1 MNYLDIL
8 QDREVMAILTQIDI
22 FNQNKPKHYGII
34 HTLGTIQYAKK
45 LAICFNLTEK
55 ERELLLTTCALH
67 NLGHLNGGY
76 LHAQTGAE
84 MARAYLKKHN
94 VPIKDINII
103 CSAINSHTGRRND
116 NFYDSVS
123 ACMILAD
130 KMDFG
135 ADRIK
140 DELAYMSDELAN
152 CNKVTYVDVEKVEDV
167 IELKLGGDKVDWDDF
182 VSSATYSKLY
192 RCFNTVCKKYGYKF
206 IARVIDAE

>member
-34 HTLGTIQYAKK
+34 HTIGTITYAKQ
-45 LAICFNLTEK
+45 LAECFNLDDR
-55 ERELLLTTCALH
+55 ERDLLLITCALH
-67 NLGHLNGGY
+67 NLGHLNGGH

-84 MARAYLKKHN
+84 MARTYLKKHN
-94 VPIKDINII
+94 VPTKDINVI
-103 CSAINSHTGRRND
+103 CSAISSHTGRRSD

-140 DELAYMSDELAN
+140 DELAYMSPELEI
-152 CNKVTYVDVEKVEDV
+152 CNKITYVNVVRRGEVVEL
-167 IELKLGGDKVDWDDF
+167 ELDGDNVDWEAF
-182 VSSATYSKLY
+182 IGSATYSKLY
-192 RCFNTVCKKYGYKF
+192 RCFETVCRKYSYKF
-206 IARVIDAE
+206 IARVKSLA